1 MFRVAGFQRFGI
13 LCFLI
18 SISLFFSVLSPYFL
32 TLENLR
38 NILVQSSVSIIA
50 AAGMTIVIGTAGI
63 DLSVGSILGFISV
76 FGASQIL
83 NYGILPGIFLSLL
96 VAFPPLRF

>member
-1 MFRVAGFQRFGI
+1 MFRVADFQRFG
-13 LCFLI
+13 LLFFLI

-63 DLSVGSILGFISV
+63 DLSLGSILALSSI
-76 FGASQIL
+76 IL
-83 NYGILPGIFLSLL
+83 AWGPEEDI
-96 VAFPPLRF
+96 VAGSIRLDRME

>member
-1 MFRVAGFQRFGI
+1 MFRVAGFQKFG
-13 LCFLI
+13 LLFFLI

-63 DLSVGSILGFISV
+63 DLSLGSILALSSI
-76 FGASQIL
+76 IL
-83 NYGILPGIFLSLL
+83 AWGPEEDI
-96 VAFPPLRF
+96 VAGSIRLDRME

>member
-1 MFRVAGFQRFGI
+1 MFRVAGFQRSGLLF
-13 LCFLI
+13 FLI

-50 AAGMTIVIGTAGI
+50 AAGTNGDAGSQSI
-63 DLSVGSILGFISV
+63 IEAFGS
-76 FGASQIL
+76 
-83 NYGILPGIFLSLL
+83 
-96 VAFPPLRF
+96 

>member
-1 MFRVAGFQRFGI
+1 MFRVAGFQRFG
-13 LCFLI
+13 LLFFLI

-63 DLSVGSILGFISV
+63 DLSVGSILALSSI
-76 FGASQIL
+76 IL
-83 NYGILPGIFLSLL
+83 AWGPEEDI
-96 VAFPPLRF
+96 VAGSIRLDRME